1 MGFVVGG
8 QQVVTCAH
16 VVNTALGRPDHA
28 QERPGPEARL
38 KIGFPLLGDAAGGT
52 TYDCRVEV
60 WVPPPPSAGTSGGD
74 MAGLVVVG
82 QGLPD
87 GAGPAR
93 LIPADRASGAEVG
106 VFGYSGHD
114 QSVQSLQGAWVTLR
128 LRGIVG
134 HGDIQLDTETE
145 SAFKAR
151 PGYSGSPV
159 VARMEDEDVVA
170 GMLSATANPELPGDF
185 RDAHAIPAE
194 RIAAAWP
201 EVLGMLDLLAALPAS
216 SGSGAAGMTGQPLAP
231 APSGPQPV
239 SSPAAV
245 ADPGAQRL
253 AQQPTAP
260 RPELPQPS
268 LPEVIAG
275 NWLIDVQSPQGGSM
289 EMMVALMIPPSGQPE
304 FQGTFVGTPMPMQVR
319 GYWLVMGSQLRL
331 TGVQTVAGALPM
343 QYPYDVML
351 TFASW
356 SYTQLIGVSSNGE
369 RVIWQRQN

>member
-1 MGFVVGG
+1 M
-8 QQVVTCAH
+8 
-16 VVNTALGRPDHA
+16 
-28 QERPGPEARL
+28 RL
-38 KIGFPLLGDAAGGT
+38 KIGFPLLGDAAGGA

-60 WVPPPPSAGTSGGD
+60 WVPPPPGAGTSAGD
-74 MAGLVVVG
+74 VAGLVVVG

-87 GAGPAR
+87 GVGPAR
-93 LIPADRASGAEVG
+93 LIPADRASGTEVE

-114 QSVQSLQGAWVTLR
+114 QSVQSLEGAWVTLR

-134 HGDIQLDTETE
+134 NGGIQLDTEPE

-159 VARMEDEDVVA
+159 VVRREDGDVVA
-170 GMLSATANPELPGDF
+170 GMLSATPNPELPGDF
-185 RDAHAIPAE
+185 RYAHAVPAD

-201 EVLGMLDLLAALPAS
+201 EVPGLRDLLAAVPAS
-216 SGSGAAGMTGQPLAP
+216 SGSGVAGMTGQPLAP
-231 APSGPQPV
+231 APAGAQPG
-239 SSPAAV
+239 SSPAPV
-245 ADPGAQRL
+245 AEPGAQPL
-253 AQQPTAP
+253 VQQPTAP

-275 NWLIDVQSPQGGSM
+275 NWMIDVQSLQGGSM
-289 EMMVALMIPPSGQPE
+289 RMMVALMIPPSGQPE
-304 FQGTFVGTPMPMQVR
+304 FQGTFVGTPMPMQIR
-319 GYWLVMGSQLRL
+319 GYWWVMGSQLRL

-343 QYPYDVML
+343 QYPYDVMV

-369 RVIWQRQN
+369 RVVWQRQN